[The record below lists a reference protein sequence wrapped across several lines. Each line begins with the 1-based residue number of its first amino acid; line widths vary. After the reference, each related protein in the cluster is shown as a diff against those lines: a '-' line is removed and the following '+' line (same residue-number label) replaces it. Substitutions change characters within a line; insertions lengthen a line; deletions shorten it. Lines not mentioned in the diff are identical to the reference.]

1 MGSGLF
7 TVKALNY
14 ETQASYTIRVKS
26 TDSGS
31 PPMSIESTF
40 VVMVSNVNEP
50 ATALQLIRNSV
61 PENSPENTEVGKLFA
76 TDPDNS
82 VTVTQ
87 TFTFIIKDNA
97 DNRFKLVNGNEIQV
111 SIIIEYY
118 IFICVV

>member
-31 PPMSIESTF
+31 PPLSIESTF

-50 ATALQLIRNSV
+50 ATALQLIKNSV

-111 SIIIEYY
+111 SIIIE
-118 IFICVV
+118 